1 MQNEARRLAKVD
13 TGRLRGSITFRVTG
27 AVAAQMKGRVG
38 SNLEYALAVEEGTG
52 IYGPK
57 GRPITP
63 VRAKVLRFPVKG
75 GRIVFARSVRGRPA
89 TPYLKPALQALRR
102 AG

>member
-13 TGRLRGSITFRVTG
+13 SGRLRSSVTFQVTG
-27 AVAAQMKGRVG
+27 TNAPQMKGRVG

-63 VRAKVLRFPVKG
+63 VQARVLRFPVKG
-75 GRIVFARSVRGRPA
+75 GRIVFAKSVKGRPA
-89 TPYLKPALQALRR
+89 TPYLRPALQAIRR